1 MSEEVKF
8 KYFLNEVPIERDG
21 INFEQDLEIRVVGND
36 VKVTTLIKKEKDE

>member
-8 KYFLNEVPIERDG
+8 KYFLNGVPVERNE
-21 INFEQDLEIRVVGND
+21 INFEQNLEIRVVGND